1 MLFVC
6 LAHFADVFFTGASPL
21 TDLMGK
27 MSHIIG
33 KVGTPT
39 FVILSGLV
47 LGYLFKSKGDQFETS
62 RVHLVDRAL
71 ALLII
76 GHVLIVA
83 CIITKLGLSVGMR
96 VAIVTDMIALCVILG
111 SLVIKVTPSY
121 SRMILGL
128 AVYAAS
134 SIAVVAWNPEQR
146 LLLTVKAITVGDVPL
161 SSSGTGGV
169 FLFPIFF
176 PIFPWLAVYI
186 LSSCLGEWIASLY
199 HNGMKQ
205 TAYRSLFK
213 IGGLMLSIGLTLK
226 MIQGLLFHF
235 HVLETESII
244 SALLMYPSQKFPP
257 GVCYLLVYGGT
268 GLLLT
273 SFFLWIEAAG
283 LLKRVSE
290 AMRTVGQASMGVYAA
305 QFFIYYTV
313 FSLLVAHTNLAPFY
327 MWPVYWLA
335 SLYLLF
341 KFAQFWNRAGLQ
353 SFLSVG
359 YPFLRQPISVYSARQ
374 LGPLTD
380 GNGICETTPSGPR
393 HQVRVAHKDHAA

>member
-1 MLFVC
+1 MDSARGAAMVFVC
-6 LAHFADVFFTGASPL
+6 VTHFASVFFNGASPL
-21 TDLMGK
+21 TDLMSSI
-27 MSHIIG
+27 SHKIG

-47 LGYLFKSKGDQFETS
+47 LGYLFKNKGDQFNS
-62 RVHLVDRAL
+62 ARVHLVDRAL
-71 ALLII
+71 SLLII

-83 CIITKLGLSVGMR
+83 CIVTKLGLSVGMR
-96 VAIVTDMIALCVILG
+96 ISIVTDMIALCVILG
-111 SLVIKVTPSY
+111 SLVIKVTPFY
-121 SRMILGL
+121 SRIILGL
-128 AVYAAS
+128 AVYATS
-134 SIAVVAWNPEQR
+134 WIAVVAWNPEQS
-146 LLLTVKAITVGDVPL
+146 LLLTVKAIAVGDVPL
-161 SSSGTGGV
+161 GSSGTGGV
-169 FLFPIFF
+169 LPFPIFF
-176 PIFPWLAVYI
+176 PIFPWLAVY
-186 LSSCLGEWIASLY
+186 LLGSCLGERIASLY

-213 IGGLMLSIGLTLK
+213 IGFLMLSIGLTLK
-226 MIQGLLFHF
+226 MIQKLFFLF
-235 HVLETESII
+235 HVLETESIF

-273 SFFLWIEAAG
+273 SFFFWIEAAG

-313 FSLLVAHTNLAPFY
+313 FPLLVYHTNLAPLY

-341 KFAQFWNRAGLQ
+341 KFAKFWNRAGLQ

-359 YPFLRQPISVYSARQ
+359 YPFLRHSISVYRVRQ
-374 LGPLTD
+374 LEPQTD
-380 GNGICETTPSGPR
+380 GNGIRE
-393 HQVRVAHKDHAA
+393 K